1 MLKKTTADNAETLD
15 ILYSLTAAVPAA
27 IKQAKEFN
35 LPEMVGI
42 DENTSPKEAGIL
54 TGKWIRENIKY
65 LIDPFDEQNIQLP
78 SAILKTKKADCKSL
92 SLLWLSIIESAGYN
106 GGFRFV
112 AYRNNKNFTHVYN
125 FICISNN
132 NYFTFDV
139 CNKNLSEMQTYTKV
153 KDMKVNYLAGT
164 PVMMGRKMKH
174 KPSVEQ
180 LMRDDRYMN
189 GPDFIGK
196 KGLFKNLG
204 DKIKKVVKNEIKF
217 VKGVALAPARGPFL
231 LLVDVNLRGLA
242 RRLDVLRKKN
252 PKVLE
257 EFWLKVGGKVDSL
270 NKAIDKGKSKK
281 AFFGEK
287 KISGASEIVYLGGPN
302 SICRVDD
309 DSTAIGFDP
318 ASITAAL
325 AAAGGLIAAVSK
337 LMKKEGVNQKPEDGP
352 EIDTSDAA
360 PINPEGGEFA
370 ANDPASPEAEDY
382 AKTGKLPALSK
393 STTSPA
399 SGVTGFK
406 PSPALIIGGLA
417 AAAGIFYILK
427 KKKK

>member
-1 MLKKTTADNAETLD
+1 
-15 ILYSLTAAVPAA
+15 
-27 IKQAKEFN
+27 
-35 LPEMVGI
+35 
-42 DENTSPKEAGIL
+42 
-54 TGKWIRENIKY
+54 
-65 LIDPFDEQNIQLP
+65 
-78 SAILKTKKADCKSL
+78 
-92 SLLWLSIIESAGYN
+92 
-106 GGFRFV
+106 
-112 AYRNNKNFTHVYN
+112 
-125 FICISNN
+125 
-132 NYFTFDV
+132 
-139 CNKNLSEMQTYTKV
+139 
-153 KDMKVNYLAGT
+153 
-164 PVMMGRKMKH
+164 
-174 KPSVEQ
+174 
-180 LMRDDRYMN
+180 MN

-270 NKAIDKGKSKK
+270 NKAIDKGKNKK

-309 DSTAIGFDP
+309 DSVAIGFDP

-325 AAAGGLIAAVSK
+325 AAAGGIIAAVSK
-337 LMKKEGVNQKPEDGP
+337 LMKKEGIEQKKEDGP
-352 EIDTSDAA
+352 EIDTSNAA

-370 ANDPASPEAEDY
+370 ANDPASPEAEAY
-382 AKTGKLPALSK
+382 AKTGELPKLSK
-393 STTSPA
+393 STTAP

-406 PSPALIIGGLA
+406 PSPALIVGGLA
-417 AAAGIFYILK
+417 AAAGLFYILK

>member
-27 IKQAKEFN
+27 IKQAKEYN
-35 LPEMVGI
+35 LAEMVGI

-54 TGKWIRENIKY
+54 AGRWIRENIKY
-65 LIDPFDEQNIQLP
+65 KIDPFDEQNIQLP

-132 NYFTFDV
+132 NFHTFDV
-139 CNKNLSEMQTYTKV
+139 CNKHLAEMQTYTKF

-164 PVMMGRKMKH
+164 PVMMGRKMEY
-174 KPSVEQ
+174 KPSVEE

-196 KGLFKNLG
+196 KKFFKNLG
-204 DKIKKVVKNEIKF
+204 DKIKKNIKGQIKF

-270 NKAIDKGKSKK
+270 NKAIDKGKGKK

-287 KISGASEIVYLGGPN
+287 KISGATAAVYIGGPD

-309 DSTAIGFDP
+309 DSVAIGFDP

-337 LMKKEGVNQKPEDGP
+337 LMKKEGVNQTAEDGP

-360 PINPEGGEFA
+360 PINPDGGDFA

-393 STTSPA
+393 STKSP

-417 AAAGIFYILK
+417 AAAGLFYILK